1 MSFLNELINSEND
14 EILREE
20 LHERVEIITHKI
32 KFMDK
37 VPVVCLNT
45 TNTQSFLFANEI
57 NVAGGMLDMDIFGAV
72 YLIYYEPGKTL
83 NDLMREVPALIDAE
97 WPAVKNGRIVLLSDD
112 AKDERTAADIV
123 MLIED
128 FAEML
133 HPGSFIFGY
142 EGEKWIRFGVNN

>member
-20 LHERVEIITHKI
+20 LHERVELVAHKI

-37 VPVVCLNT
+37 VPVVCLDTFNLP
-45 TNTQSFLFANEI
+45 NIMLAAEI
-57 NVAGGMLDMDIFGAV
+57 NAAGGILETDILGAV
-72 YLIYYEPGKTL
+72 YLIFYQSGKTL
-83 NDLMREVPALIDAE
+83 NDLMREVPALLDPS
-97 WPAVKNGRIVLLSDD
+97 WPAVKNGRIILLNDD
-112 AKDERTAADIV
+112 VNKTRTPKNAV
-123 MLIED
+123 MLVED

-142 EGEKWIRFGVNN
+142 EGDKWIRFGV